1 MINSGQVTV
10 NNDAAVPLTTNV
22 VINGTAIT
30 HVPGSTDIILAPNQT
45 YWVFYEASSGVGTG
59 TAQLEFQL
67 NGAIVP
73 GTQSRATSQPSGS
86 MTVLTSGA
94 ILTTGADPN
103 VLTLVNTAG
112 GARNILGAN
121 VNIIKLQ

>member
-1 MINSGQVTV
+1 MS
-10 NNDAAVPLTTNV
+10 TNV
-22 VINGTAIT
+22 VINGTAIS
-30 HVPGSTDIILAPNQT
+30 HVPGSTDIMLAPNQT

-67 NGAIVP
+67 NGSLVL
-73 GTQSRATSQPSGS
+73 GTQASATNQPANSTTS
-86 MTVLTSGA
+86 LSSGA
-94 ILTTGADPN
+94 ILQTGANPN

-112 GARNILGAN
+112 GARNIIGTN

>member
-112 GARNILGAN
+112 GS
-121 VNIIKLQ
+121 